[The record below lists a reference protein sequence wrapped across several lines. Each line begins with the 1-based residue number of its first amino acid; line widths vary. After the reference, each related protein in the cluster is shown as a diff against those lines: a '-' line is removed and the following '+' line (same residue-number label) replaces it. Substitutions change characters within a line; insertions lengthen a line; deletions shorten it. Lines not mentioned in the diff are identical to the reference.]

1 LEQPEKDNLEDS
13 TAQSRFYSQPVAIY
27 HYIFYFL
34 RSKQACQQGKMANT
48 SSICIMLLPLIFAAG
63 AAIGTRS
70 QAPPELEQ
78 QLSTLKTCLNNSQFE
93 KEELEEEIE
102 ELSGSLTLAEAET
115 RSLREHVGK
124 LQDQLNDARDLAFA
138 NILMQ

>member
-1 LEQPEKDNLEDS
+1 
-13 TAQSRFYSQPVAIY
+13 
-27 HYIFYFL
+27 
-34 RSKQACQQGKMANT
+34 MANA
-48 SSICIMLLPLIFAAG
+48 SSICIILLPLIIALV
-63 AAIGTRS
+63 GTRCS

-78 QLSTLKTCLNNSQFE
+78 QLSTLKTCLNNAQLE

-124 LQDQLNDARDLAFA
+124 LQDQLNDAWDLALA
-138 NILMQ
+138 NIPMQ